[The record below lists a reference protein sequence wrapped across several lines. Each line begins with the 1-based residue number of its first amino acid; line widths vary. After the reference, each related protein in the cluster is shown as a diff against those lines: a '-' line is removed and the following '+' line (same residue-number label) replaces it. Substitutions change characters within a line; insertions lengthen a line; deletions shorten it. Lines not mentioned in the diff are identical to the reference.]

1 MKFLNPF
8 RKPTAAE
15 LAKAELE
22 EASRKLLNAQSG
34 LEYAE
39 AMVRYETARVRRLQE
54 TLAEVKVKAV

>member
-8 RKPTAAE
+8 RKPTVAE
-15 LAKAELE
+15 LVKAELE

-54 TLAEVKVKAV
+54 ALGQVKTV

>member
-22 EASRKLLNAQSG
+22 EARRKLLNAQSG
-34 LEYAE
+34 GVEYAD
-39 AMVRYETARVRRLQE
+39 AMVRYETARVRRLEDILGQ
-54 TLAEVKVKAV
+54 VKTI

>member
-22 EASRKLLNAQSG
+22 EARRKLLNAQSG
-34 LEYAE
+34 VEYAD
-39 AMVRYETARVRRLQE
+39 AMVRYETARVRRLEDILGQ
-54 TLAEVKVKAV
+54 VKTI

>member
-22 EASRKLLNAQSG
+22 EARRKLLNAQSG
-34 LEYAE
+34 MEYAE
-39 AMVRYETARVRRLQE
+39 AMVRYETARVRRLE
-54 TLAEVKVKAV
+54 DILGHARTV

>member
-22 EASRKLLNAQSG
+22 EARRKLLNAQSG
-34 LEYAE
+34 MEYAE
-39 AMVRYETARVRRLQE
+39 AMVRYETARVRRLEDILGQ
-54 TLAEVKVKAV
+54 VKTI

>member
-22 EASRKLLNAQSG
+22 EARRKLLNAQSG
-34 LEYAE
+34 MEYAE
-39 AMVRYETARVRRLQE
+39 AMVRYETARVRRLEE
-54 TLAEVKVKAV
+54 TLGQAKAV